1 MIQMIVY
8 SAIMYMRRLPFIPDR
23 GERWPVF
30 GRALLGSAS
39 ITFSYYALKLI
50 PLGDATTIRFSLPI
64 WTLIISYLIL
74 GESCD
79 FFKIFAVIVSISG
92 VILIAKPDD
101 VIYAMEYILY
111 ELGCSNGKE
120 FNFNGLM
127 ETDTI
132 ANSSNSQLIKETEEI
147 VFGEQG
153 LVVDKLDINKHHQI
167 DSISKVV
174 VYTDTHQQLIGC
186 LLALSSSIC
195 LSMSLIALRLCKR
208 TPAEITIWWLSCLSI
223 IIGSITLISMG
234 EWRLPNNWLD
244 VAYIFLNGLCGTLGQ
259 WFITSALKVE
269 QSGVISLAR
278 TCDIQVAFLYSAFLL
293 HEQIRVSSIVGSIM
307 VSGGVICCVIPKWLE
322 SRAKKRDKKVKL
334 MKQQQNMISND
345 DDNCN
350 RGIKK

>member
-1 MIQMIVY
+1 MIVY
-8 SAIMYMRRLPFIPDR
+8 SVIMYFRKLPFIPDR

-74 GESCD
+74 NESCD

-92 VILIAKPDD
+92 VVLIAKPDD
-101 VIYAMEYILY
+101 VIYAINYILY
-111 ELGCSNGKE
+111 EFGCASGEGFPFASTNK
-120 FNFNGLM
+120 
-127 ETDTI
+127 T
-132 ANSSNSQLIKETEEI
+132 NSTSQLITETEEI

-153 LVVDKLDINKHHQI
+153 LVVEELKG
-167 DSISKVV
+167 SYVS
-174 VYTDTHQQLIGC
+174 THQQLVGC

-195 LSMSLIALRLCKR
+195 LSMSLIALRLCKK

-223 IIGSITLISMG
+223 VIGSITLLSMG

-293 HEQIRVSSIVGSIM
+293 HEQIRVSSIVGSVM

-322 SRAKKRDKKVKL
+322 SRAKKRDKKHRL
-334 MKQQQNMISND
+334 DSRQQEAANWKTAQT
-345 DDNCN
+345 
-350 RGIKK
+350 